1 MQDIIREPVELIDED
16 LDFVAGGGG
25 HHHGHHRGNANTDV
39 NVAVVD
45 QDISQVQIGGSN
57 NDQAAANISSV
68 SQS

>member
-25 HHHGHHRGNANTDV
+25 HHHGHHNRGADV
-39 NVAVVD
+39 NVAAVD

-57 NDQAAANISSV
+57 NDQTAANVSSIT
-68 SQS
+68 QS